1 MRAVALWLVPLLLV
15 ASCGHSQLR
24 ATQPD
29 VRLYVDG
36 DLVGKGT
43 AEIKRM
49 GFPKSVVV
57 EARRGSAVVAR
68 QEISRRF
75 TFSTA
80 ILGLVTLYTGF
91 FWAWQYPDV
100 VEIFVPESVAPGGSV
115 SPWDRGPSVSPWDQ
129 PYGQFAPSSSA
140 TDDGEV
146 ENIEQPPTAV
156 PESPAEGAP
165 ESPAEGAPN
174 GDAEAQPPT
183 SWDDPPQ

>member
-1 MRAVALWLVPLLLV
+1 MRATVVWLLPLLLV

-29 VRLYVDG
+29 VKLYVDG

-43 AEIKRM
+43 GEIKRM

-57 EARRGSAVVAR
+57 EARRGSAVLAR

-80 ILGLVTLYTGF
+80 ILGFVTLYTGF

-100 VEIFVPESVAPGGSV
+100 VEIFVPESAGTPGEAV
-115 SPWDRGPSVSPWDQ
+115 SPWDRGPSLSPWDQ
-129 PYGQFAPSSSA
+129 PYGGRYAPASSA
-140 TDDGEV
+140 KEGEV
-146 ENIEQPPTAV
+146 SDHTDPPPSAV
-156 PESPAEGAP
+156 PANPQEEVQP
-165 ESPAEGAPN
+165 E
-174 GDAEAQPPT
+174 DVDTQPPT
-183 SWDDPPQ
+183 SWDEPPQ

>member
-29 VRLYVDG
+29 VKLYVDG

-43 AEIKRM
+43 AEVKRM

-80 ILGLVTLYTGF
+80 ILGFVTLYTGF

-100 VEIFVPESVAPGGSV
+100 VEIFVPETTVPRDAL
-115 SPWDRGPSVSPWDQ
+115 SPWERGPSLSPWDQ
-129 PYGQFAPSSSA
+129 PYGQYAPSSSA
-140 TDDGEV
+140 KDDGEV
-146 ENIEQPPTAV
+146 ENHEQPSSAV
-156 PESPAEGAP
+156 PEDPAE
-165 ESPAEGAPN
+165 EVPN

-183 SWDDPPQ
+183 SWDESPQ